1 MNVGTMDISS
11 KDSANKAFKKPPSE
25 NRIEVITDGWTAG
38 ASYTFRAVASNGAGT
53 SQQGADT
60 DNVTVDN

>member
-25 NRIEVITDGWTAG
+25 NRIEVDITTKILKGQLSTER
-38 ASYTFRAVASNGAGT
+38 S
-53 SQQGADT
+53 
-60 DNVTVDN
+60 